1 MASIAET
8 DTKTGQMNS
17 PTYWQLMRHELLFIL
32 YALME
37 VALIAPLLLAFSPW
51 TRYWSVGLITLWLL
65 LLMLIPFNLSRLASV
80 FHIPVSRQQ
89 LLLVFALLI
98 TILITWR
105 SLLYKPDS
113 LLDFGWLG
121 EFWSHLNLGDNPL
134 WSRDLALFVA
144 VVVMW
149 WRGISLVGR
158 RVDIANIGLRLRIGI
173 LLVFLFVAGLAGSLL
188 SWPVTPFVL
197 LFFFASLMS
206 IVLTRIEQ
214 LERGRSG
221 QSFPIGFRWLL
232 FVAFAAGLVVFVTG
246 VITGFISGESIS
258 RTIGLL
264 SPLWLALYFLASTSL
279 VTVSV
284 LLSPLLAAL
293 SWLLSLI
300 IGIIEPTLQLG
311 LENVQLTIQSESV
324 TQEAEQVM
332 EAADQ
337 AFQLPRQLL
346 PLLIMIFFVLLVT
359 LALGRLF
366 RSTRYT
372 AVSETEGINP
382 LRGAGNLK
390 RPAIGRRL
398 LNQLGLFRRMRAAAS
413 IRLIYSEMCQK
424 AAEQGY
430 PRAQSETPYEYVA
443 TLDQL
448 WPQNKDDV
456 RRVTEAFVMI
466 RYGEIP
472 ESKEELE
479 TIVEAWNKLE
489 VTPTAVES
497 MDSEKLDQ

>member
-1 MASIAET
+1 MARIAET
-8 DTKTGQMNS
+8 DNRTSQQNL
-17 PTYWQLMRHELLFIL
+17 PTYWQLMRHELLYIL

-51 TRYWSVGLITLWLL
+51 ARFWSPGIVTIWLL

-80 FHIPVSRQQ
+80 FHVPVSRQQ
-89 LLLVFALLI
+89 LLLVFALLV

-105 SLLYKPDS
+105 TILYQPHSLV
-113 LLDFGWLG
+113 DFGWLG

-158 RVDIANIGLRLRIGI
+158 HVDIADIGLRLRFGI

-197 LFFFASLMS
+197 LFFFAALMS

-221 QSFPIGFRWLL
+221 QSFPIGFRWL
-232 FVAFAAGLVVFVTG
+232 FAVAIAAGLVVFLTG
-246 VITGFISGESIS
+246 VVAGFISGESIS
-258 RTIGLL
+258 RTIGWL
-264 SPLWLALYFLASTSL
+264 SPLWLALYFLTSTSL

-293 SWLLSLI
+293 SWLFSLI
-300 IGIIEPTLQLG
+300 IGIIEPTLRLG
-311 LENVQLTIQSESV
+311 LENVQLTIQSESA
-324 TQEAEQVM
+324 TQEAEQIT

-346 PLLIMIFFVLLVT
+346 PILIMIFFVLLVT

-372 AVSETEGINP
+372 AVSQSESINP
-382 LRGAGNLK
+382 LQRASGLR
-390 RPAIGRRL
+390 RPALGRRL
-398 LNQLGLFRRMRAAAS
+398 LNQLSKFRRMRAAAS
-413 IRLIYSEMCQK
+413 IRHIYSQMCRK
-424 AAEQGY
+424 AADLGY
-430 PRAQSETPYEYVA
+430 PRAQSETPYEYMA

-448 WPQNKDDV
+448 WPQNPDDV

-466 RYGEIP
+466 RYGEFP
-472 ESKEELE
+472 ESKEDLE
-479 TIVEAWNKLE
+479 KIVEAWDNLE
-489 VTPTAVES
+489 VASTAVEPIV
-497 MDSEKLDQ
+497 DRNPE